1 MEKYREVYRYVQQ
14 GESSFR
20 TLRIRERESQ
30 REGGGGDPLRR
41 VIRSELS

>member
-20 TLRIRERESQ
+20 TLRIRERE
-30 REGGGGDPLRR
+30 REPKRGGGDPLRR
-41 VIRSELS
+41 VIRSGLS

>member
-30 REGGGGDPLRR
+30 REGGGDPLRR

>member
-20 TLRIRERESQ
+20 TLRIREREPK
-30 REGGGGDPLRR
+30 RGGGGDPLRR

>member
-20 TLRIRERESQ
+20 TLGIRERGFV
-30 REGGGGDPLRR
+30 REIGKCEN
-41 VIRSELS
+41 VYFAAK